1 MKPHHWQAL
10 PVILGAL
17 LLLLAAGD
25 ARAQRSEPAPDE
37 TKGVDIRPN
46 IGGQL
51 PLDATFVDENGK
63 TVRLGDYF
71 DGEKPVFLTLGYYRC
86 PQLCTLVLN
95 GAVDALKDVDW
106 DPGDKFEM
114 VTISIDPKEGP
125 TLAKL
130 KKQNYVRYY
139 GKAAANRGWHFLT
152 GPQESITA
160 VADSVGFF
168 YRYDEETDQY
178 VHGAAVFLV
187 TPDGKLSRCL
197 RGVVW
202 DAQTMRL
209 SLAEAS
215 EGKQVSTLDSLLLL
229 CFHYDET
236 AGTYSVQA
244 RNVMRIGGL
253 MVVVVV
259 AFLVLPAWL
268 RSRKKKSDLPL
279 SENG

>member
-1 MKPHHWQAL
+1 MKL
-10 PVILGAL
+10 PTMILAAL
-17 LLLLAAGD
+17 LLFTAAES
-25 ARAQRSEPAPDE
+25 AVAQRTETAPEETEGVAIEP
-37 TKGVDIRPN
+37 K

-51 PLDATFVDENGK
+51 PLDATFVDETGR

-71 DGEKPVFLTLGYYRC
+71 KKDKPVFLTLGYYRC
-86 PQLCTLVLN
+86 PTLCSLVLN
-95 GAVDALKDVDW
+95 GAVDALKGVDW

-114 VTISIDPKEGP
+114 VTISIDPKETP

-160 VADSVGFF
+160 VADAVGFY
-168 YRYDEETDQY
+168 YRYDEKTDQY

-197 RGVVW
+197 RGIMW
-202 DAQTMRL
+202 DSQTMRL

-229 CFHYDET
+229 CFHYDAET
-236 AGTYSVQA
+236 GTYAVQA
-244 RNVMRIGGL
+244 TTVMRIGGVIIL
-253 MVVVVV
+253 IVV
-259 AFLVLPAWL
+259 AAIVLPAWL
-268 RSRKKKSDLPL
+268 RSRKKKSKLPL